1 MPEAVSP
8 KLFKLIPVP
17 MRLDDPRWRASWHL
31 KPCTVWH
38 TSEVLARAAAGRHF
52 QVRAVQ
58 PGILLGDPW
67 SDPDLVVCLEDNV
80 LNEASEALVLGSV
93 FDLGGGHINPAD
105 ATYGAV
111 PKGELN

>member
-17 MRLDDPRWRASWHL
+17 MRLDDPRRRASWHL

-58 PGILLGDPW
+58 PGILLGNPW
-67 SDPDLVVCLEDNV
+67 SDPDLVVCLEDDV
-80 LNEASEALVLGSV
+80 LNKASEALALGRV
-93 FDLGGGHINPAD
+93 FDLGGGTSTPLTPHMGQ
-105 ATYGAV
+105 YQ
-111 PKGELN
+111 KGN